1 MTDVSTSKTVVVTG
15 GAQGIGRGMVLYF
28 LDKGANVVA
37 ADIDKE
43 AGTELENLV
52 SENQSNSF
60 LYLPT
65 DVGDESSVRQMIEK
79 TIARFNGID
88 ALINNAGIAD
98 PDYGTVEN
106 LDLGEWENALRTN
119 LTGTFLCSKH
129 AIPYLRSSGNGAIV
143 NLCSTRAFMSEPD
156 TEPYAAT
163 KGGIYALTHALAISL
178 GPAIRVN
185 AISPGWI
192 EVRNYQKKANYEE
205 PKPRDIDHTQ
215 HPAGRVGRPNDIASL
230 AWYLCSEEAGFITGQ
245 NFIVDGGMTRKMI
258 YEY

>member
-1 MTDVSTSKTVVVTG
+1 MTNMNASETVVVTG
-15 GAQGIGRGMVLYF
+15 GAQGIGRGIALYF
-28 LDKGANVVA
+28 LDKGTNVVA

-43 AGTELENLV
+43 AGSELENLI
-52 SENQSNSF
+52 SENQSDSF
-60 LYLPT
+60 LFIPT
-65 DVGDESSVRQMIEK
+65 DVGDESSVHQMVEK
-79 TIARFNGID
+79 TIARFGRIN
-88 ALINNAGIAD
+88 ALINNAGIAN
-98 PDYGTVEN
+98 PDYGPVEN
-106 LDLGEWENALRTN
+106 LDLGEWEKAIRTN

-129 AIPYLRSSGNGAIV
+129 AIPHLRNSGNGVIV

-178 GPAIRVN
+178 GPAIRAN

-192 EVRNYQKKANYEE
+192 EVRDYHKQANYEE
-205 PKPRDIDHTQ
+205 PKLRDIDHAQ

-230 AWYLCSEEAGFITGQ
+230 AWYLCSDEAGFITGQ